1 MLSLVL
7 YGLLAVG
14 LMVVLF
20 FVAARFLPAGEQ
32 IAPALRDE
40 PPWALPAERHLKADD
55 IEDLRLPVALRG
67 FRFAETDEL
76 LDRVVAELRRRDD
89 ELERLY
95 GLLIT
100 MPVPSAELHET
111 VPPQAAPGPVDAAA
125 GDVENVPA
133 PAEAEAAEAEPA
145 EGDAAEAQS
154 GAQPAAE
161 QSAAEQS
168 AAEQSAAEQPAAEQP
183 AQTEQPAQ
191 MEQPAEA
198 EQPPPDAEAEAG
210 QAQPGA

>member
-67 FRFAETDEL
+67 YRFAETDEL

-145 EGDAAEAQS
+145 EGDAAEGDDAEGDDAEPQS
-154 GAQPAAE
+154 GAQP
-161 QSAAEQS
+161 
-168 AAEQSAAEQPAAEQP
+168 AAEQPAAEQP
-183 AQTEQPAQ
+183 AETEQAAA
-191 MEQPAEA
+191 EQPAEA

>member
-1 MLSLVL
+1 VLSLVL

-67 FRFAETDEL
+67 YRFAETDEL

-133 PAEAEAAEAEPA
+133 PAEAEAAGAEPA
-145 EGDAAEAQS
+145 EGDDAEGDDAEGDDAEGDDAEPQS
-154 GAQPAAE
+154 GAQP
-161 QSAAEQS
+161 
-168 AAEQSAAEQPAAEQP
+168 AAEQPAAEQP
-183 AQTEQPAQ
+183 AETEQAAA
-191 MEQPAEA
+191 EQPAEA

-210 QAQPGA
+210 QAQPGG

>member
-1 MLSLVL
+1 VLSLVL

-67 FRFAETDEL
+67 YRFAETDEL
-76 LDRVVAELRRRDD
+76 LDRVVEELRRRDD

-111 VPPQAAPGPVDAAA
+111 VPP
-125 GDVENVPA
+125 E
-133 PAEAEAAEAEPA
+133 
-145 EGDAAEAQS
+145 
-154 GAQPAAE
+154 
-161 QSAAEQS
+161 
-168 AAEQSAAEQPAAEQP
+168 AEQP
-183 AQTEQPAQ
+183 AQTEQPAAEQ
-191 MEQPAEA
+191 PGAEQPAEA
-198 EQPPPDAEAEAG
+198 EQLPADAEAEAG

>member
-1 MLSLVL
+1 VLSLVL

-67 FRFAETDEL
+67 YRFAETDEL
-76 LDRVVAELRRRDD
+76 LDRVVEELRRRDD

-111 VPPQAAPGPVDAAA
+111 VPPEAASEPVDAAA
-125 GDVENVPA
+125 GDAENGPSQ
-133 PAEAEAAEAEPA
+133 AEREAAEAEPA

-154 GAQPAAE
+154 
-161 QSAAEQS
+161 
-168 AAEQSAAEQPAAEQP
+168 AEQPGA
-183 AQTEQPAQ
+183 
-191 MEQPAEA
+191 EQPAEA
-198 EQPPPDAEAEAG
+198 EQPPADAEAEAG